1 MTKLMRPPYPRLEVH
16 LLREGL
22 VESIHQAEVVVAD
35 NRGRVLAVAG
45 NPSTVSFMRSAMKP
59 FQALA
64 VTTTGVM
71 ERFDLSDR
79 DLAIICSSH
88 QGTIEQAR
96 QVFNVLWQTDIDPK
110 ELQCPIPQ
118 GKDSALQHNCSGKHA
133 GMLAVCKQRNW
144 DLSTYPHRSNPVQGF
159 ILDKIA
165 ELLSIPAQE
174 IMTARDNCGVPT
186 YALELSQMA
195 TLYAKLASGNS
206 IGLER
211 ILRAMTNHPTM
222 VAGEGSFDTELMN
235 LTDGLLVS
243 KSGAEG
249 IQCIGNI
256 GQSMGMAIKV
266 LDGAKRAKYA
276 VAIQVLKQMGW
287 ISPTVAENLA
297 ENFFRIDDYK
307 RLEVAGDCSLL

>member
-1 MTKLMRPPYPRLEVH
+1 MTKLTRPPYPRLEVH

-22 VESIHQAEVVVAD
+22 VESIHQAEAVVAD
-35 NRGRVLAVAG
+35 ERGRVLAVAG
-45 NPSTVSFMRSAMKP
+45 NPITVSFMRSAMKP

-64 VTTTGVM
+64 VTSTGVL
-71 ERFDLSDR
+71 ERFDLNDK

-88 QGTIEQAR
+88 QGKIEQAR
-96 QVFNVLWQTDIDPK
+96 QVFNILWRADIDPR
-110 ELQCPIPQ
+110 ELKCPIPE
-118 GKDSALQHNCSGKHA
+118 GKESALQHNCSGKHA
-133 GMLAVCKQRNW
+133 GMLAVCQQRNW
-144 DLSTYPHRSNPVQGF
+144 DLSTYFHRSNPVQDL
-159 ILDKIA
+159 ILKKIS
-165 ELLSIPAQE
+165 ELLSIPAEE
-174 IMTARDNCGVPT
+174 IITARDDCGVPT

-211 ILRAMTNHPTM
+211 IVRAMTNNPTM
-222 VAGEGSFDTELMN
+222 IAGLGEFDTELMS

-256 GQSMGMAIKV
+256 DQNMGLAIKV

-276 VAIQVLKQMGW
+276 TAIQILKQMGW
-287 ISPTVAENLA
+287 ISPTVAENLGDK
-297 ENFFRIDDYK
+297 FLRIDDYK
-307 RLEVAGDCSLL
+307 RLEVVGDCSLL